1 MRARLSMKTQQQG
14 FSLIELM
21 VSLVIGLLLV
31 VGVLQAFVGSK
42 QTYTMQSG
50 LAKLQENGRFA
61 MSFLARDLRQA
72 GYTGCSRSSQISNT
86 LRDPGNGNTLP
97 SYLDFN
103 TSING
108 QDSASGA
115 VIGGRT
121 VFGNSDVVEVR
132 FADTSGG
139 CDLEVGKH
147 NANSATLHC
156 QDNHTFQKGDILVVT
171 DCQTTAIFQQS
182 NVNNNGTVSTIVHN
196 TGNGTDIG
204 NCTSFLGSP
213 VNCPTGTKYTFSTG
227 SVLRVLFY
235 RYFIALNTHG
245 EPALYREEIS
255 NNSGE
260 TETQARELVE
270 GVENMQ
276 VLYGEDDNS
285 DGTVDHYVP
294 IDEVTNNQEIISIRV
309 SLLVRSSETSIARD
323 GQTLTFNGGAVNF
336 NDGRLR
342 KVFTSTIALRNR
354 L

>member
-1 MRARLSMKTQQQG
+1 MRARLSMKTRQQG

-61 MSFLARDLRQA
+61 MSFLSRDLRQA
-72 GYTGCSRSSQISNT
+72 GYTGCSRNSQIVNT
-86 LRDPGNGNTLP
+86 LRDPSNGNTLP
-97 SYLDFN
+97 DYLDFN
-103 TSING
+103 VSIGG

-132 FADTSGG
+132 FADNSGA
-139 CDLEVGKH
+139 CNLEVGKH
-147 NANSATLHC
+147 NVNSATLKC
-156 QDNHTFQKGDILVVT
+156 QDDHTFQKGDILIVT

-182 NVNNNGTVSTIVHN
+182 NVNNNGTVATIVHN

-204 NCTSFLGSP
+204 NCTNFLGSP
-213 VNCPTGTKYTFSTG
+213 VNCPAGTKYAFDTG
-227 SVLRVLFY
+227 SVLRVQFY
-235 RYFIALNTHG
+235 RYFIALNDYN
-245 EPALYREEIS
+245 EPSLYREEIR

-276 VLYGEDDNS
+276 VLYGEDGDRN
-285 DGTVDHYVP
+285 GTVDHYVP
-294 IDEVTNNQEIISIRV
+294 FDEVTDSQEVISIRI
-309 SLLVRSSETSIARD
+309 SLLMRSSETTIARD
-323 GQTLTFNGGAVNF
+323 GQALTFNGGAVNF